1 MRTRA
6 AVSSKSFRRCSLRSA
21 TRPAPSNGRI
31 FASPQPYV
39 PATDVR
45 FLLAICLLGREGAAA
60 GRPETFLA
68 RGPLKIVL
76 DF

>member
-21 TRPAPSNGRI
+21 TRPAPSYGRI

-45 FLLAICLLGREGAAA
+45 FCYLSACWGEKEQRRAAPRPFWLAGL
-60 GRPETFLA
+60 
-68 RGPLKIVL
+68 
-76 DF
+76 